1 MNGAQEV
8 SHSPSNGHGT
18 NGISNQAGPSNI
30 YASPAPSSPTDPSRA
45 PAAHPA
51 PELTPE
57 QINQRHADI
66 SAHIYHTGF
75 QLGQYADV
83 SLAISIACPDTLSVT
98 VPGPSGAST
107 AGSALATSHNNVI
120 FIRLEDEPH
129 ITEEAIAVA
138 LGYLYSPYQ
147 VGLVNPGNA
156 RSVVAAACLLGG
168 MPELAEI
175 AFEYCRA
182 SISPSTIVD
191 WVNFIES
198 MPPGAPQDAAA
209 AYPQGQ
215 TTVFG
220 PYLTQFRDLVYGYLI
235 VTLPNALHTF
245 ASPEQGSGWDE
256 LLSVYTQLPFETL
269 KHAIESPAFPASS
282 DQVRFRFAK
291 AVIAQRKQATTGTEE
306 SVVLAFG
313 GSESGSAVHVT
324 RKTKKK
330 QLWKVGGR

>member
-8 SHSPSNGHGT
+8 SHAPSNGHSA

-30 YASPAPSSPTDPSRA
+30 YASPAPSSPTDTSRA
-45 PAAHPA
+45 PAVYSA
-51 PELTPE
+51 PELTAE
-57 QINQRHADI
+57 QINQRHAEI

-83 SLAISIACPDTLSVT
+83 SLHVHNRQYRLHALILSRS
-98 VPGPSGAST
+98 PYLAHL
-107 AGSALATSHNNVI
+107 LATSQNNVI

-168 MPELAEI
+168 MPELADI
-175 AFEYCRA
+175 AFDCCRA

-191 WVNFIES
+191 WVNFVES
-198 MPPGAPQDAAA
+198 MPPAPPPDATP

-215 TTVFG
+215 TSVFG
-220 PYLTQFRDLVYGYLI
+220 PYLAQFRDLVYGHLI
-235 VTLPNALHTF
+235 VTLPNVLQAF
-245 ASPEQGSGWDE
+245 ATGEQGSGWDE
-256 LLSVYTQLPFETL
+256 LLGVYSQLPFDTL
-269 KHAIESPAFPASS
+269 KQAVESPAFPAGS

-291 AVIAQRKQATTGTEE
+291 AVIAQRKQTAAGTEE

>member
-8 SHSPSNGHGT
+8 SHTPSNGHSV

-30 YASPAPSSPTDPSRA
+30 YASPAPSSPTDASRA
-45 PAAHPA
+45 PVVYSA
-51 PELTPE
+51 PELTAE
-57 QINQRHADI
+57 QINQRHAEI

-83 SLAISIACPDTLSVT
+83 SL
-98 VPGPSGAST
+98 
-107 AGSALATSHNNVI
+107 LATSQNNVI

-129 ITEEAIAVA
+129 ITEEVRDYSITAPTLIHTNLTKAIAVA

-147 VGLVNPGNA
+147 VGLVNPSNA
-156 RSVVAAACLLGG
+156 RSIVAAACLLGG
-168 MPELAEI
+168 MPELADI
-175 AFEYCRA
+175 AFDCCRA

-191 WVNFIES
+191 WVNFVES
-198 MPPGAPQDAAA
+198 MPPGPPPDATP

-215 TTVFG
+215 TSVFG
-220 PYLTQFRDLVYGYLI
+220 PYLAQFRDLVYGYLI
-235 VTLPNALHTF
+235 VTLPNVLQAF
-245 ASPEQGSGWDE
+245 VAGEQGSGWDE
-256 LLSVYTQLPFETL
+256 LLSVYSQLPFDTL
-269 KHAIESPAFPASS
+269 KQAVESPAFPAGS

-291 AVIAQRKQATTGTEE
+291 AVIAQRKQTSSGTEE